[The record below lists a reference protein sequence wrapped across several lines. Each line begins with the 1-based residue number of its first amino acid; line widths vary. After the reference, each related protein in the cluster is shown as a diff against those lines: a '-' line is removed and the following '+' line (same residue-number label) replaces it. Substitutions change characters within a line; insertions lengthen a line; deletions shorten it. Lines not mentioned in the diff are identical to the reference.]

1 MEDKNYIRRLEIAL
15 IISMI
20 LLVVGG
26 MSFATNKLITNTDL
40 VSLIGVIQVLYG
52 FGVHMVIRK

>member
-1 MEDKNYIRRLEIAL
+1 MDDKGYIHRLEIAL
-15 IISMI
+15 LIAMI

-26 MSFATNKLITNTDL
+26 ITFSVGGLINNTDL

-52 FGVHMVIRK
+52 FGVHAVIRK